1 MDSTRQPD
9 PIELKLPS
17 EAKSVSRA
25 RRALREYAARVG
37 VDTEAVALAV
47 SEAVSNAVLHA
58 YRGAKGM
65 IAICAEL
72 AADGR
77 LLVTVIDRGVG
88 MKPDPDHG
96 GMGLG
101 LPLIGL
107 VTDSVEV
114 SSPGETGVELRM
126 QFRRNR

>member
-1 MDSTRQPD
+1 
-9 PIELKLPS
+9 
-17 EAKSVSRA
+17 
-25 RRALREYAARVG
+25 
-37 VDTEAVALAV
+37 
-47 SEAVSNAVLHA
+47 
-58 YRGAKGM
+58 M

-77 LLVTVIDRGVG
+77 LLVTVVDRGVG

-114 SSPGETGVELRM
+114 SSKGAAGVELRM
-126 QFRRNR
+126 RFRRNR